1 MILISNNYS
10 VYRHT
15 SPSGKVYI
23 GITKRKPK
31 ERWDSG
37 HGYKGNHHF
46 CAAIK
51 KYGWANIKHE
61 ILFSHLS
68 EEEACEKEKQLI
80 KEYDSC
86 NPKKGYNVLEGG
98 TSGYNFNHTEETKEK
113 ISQASTRLWQS
124 EEHRKKMSEGASGK
138 NNPFY
143 GKHHSEETR
152 QKLLKWHREHP
163 MSEEQKRIQ
172 VERLRKAVTGM
183 KRSKES
189 IEKSAK
195 AKWKPILQ
203 YTKDGTFVRRWDN
216 AKEVYETLGIQRS
229 CICQC
234 CKGVRQS
241 AGGFVWRYA

>member
-1 MILISNNYS
+1 MVDYTAYKL
-10 VYRHT
+10 T
-15 SPSGKVYI
+15 SPDGKVYI
-23 GITKRKPK
+23 GITSRKPK

-37 HGYKGNHHF
+37 WGYQSNQRF
-46 CAAIK
+46 TEAIQ
-51 KYGWANIKHE
+51 KYGWNGITKE
-61 ILFSHLS
+61 IVQEHLT
-68 EEEACEKEKQLI
+68 EEEASELERKLI

-86 NPKKGYNVLEGG
+86 NPEKGYNILEGG
-98 TSGYNFNHTEETKEK
+98 KSGYHFHHTEEAKEK

-152 QKLLKWHREHP
+152 QKMLKWHKEHP

-172 VERLRKAVTGM
+172 VERLRKAVTGT

-203 YTKDGTFVRRWDN
+203 YTKDGEFVRRWDS
-216 AKEVYETLGIQRS
+216 AKEASETLHIHKS
-229 CICQC
+229 TISQC
-234 CKGVRQS
+234 CKGTKQS
-241 AGGFVWRYA
+241 AGGFVWRHE